1 MTKSQVLVQNHKSW
15 SSPDFPQN
23 AFQEG
28 LGLLYR
34 MATCWSKPNHQPT
47 GCIAHVGRQVA
58 ADRRWLMSV
67 MTVTRTG
74 AGHGR
79 RRTGGAAFGGVRQST
94 VFASVAHHGG
104 ILKKRI
110 VRKKT
115 NFTQQN
121 LNHLIPTRTWVERG
135 YRGAFGI
142 RNFPVGK
149 NF

>member
-74 AGHGR
+74 AGHGQPPVPQHTVVVNDVVIVAAR
-79 RRTGGAAFGGVRQST
+79 RHQRRNAPQNC
-94 VFASVAHHGG
+94 VAQH
-104 ILKKRI
+104 RS
-110 VRKKT
+110 
-115 NFTQQN
+115 
-121 LNHLIPTRTWVERG
+121 LIRV
-135 YRGAFGI
+135 AC
-142 RNFPVGK
+142 
-149 NF
+149 